1 MSTLYVVAT
10 PIGNLSDLTSRAIEM
25 LSSVPVVAAEDT
37 RVAKKLLSHIE
48 ATPQLESLHG
58 HTSPDRL
65 AQIVQLLNEGDMAVV
80 TDAGTPGISDP
91 GSSLVQAAVK
101 AGHDVT
107 PLPGPSAV
115 VTALSI
121 TGWSFDRFLFI
132 GFLPRK
138 KNEQLAT
145 LQDVAREP
153 GPVVVYESPHR
164 IKTTLKNIDEA
175 LPDRQMVIC
184 RELTKLFEETFRG
197 TAPEALAHF
206 EEPRG
211 EFVLVIEGAGAS
223 NPVEVSDQEIQQ
235 TLESMRS
242 EGVGGRTLVDRAI
255 EITGASRKRVYRLS
269 LGK

>member
-10 PIGNLSDLTSRAIEM
+10 PIGNLSDLTTRAIEI

-37 RVAKKLLSHIE
+37 RVARKLLNHIDSS
-48 ATPQLESLHG
+48 PRLESLHE

-65 AQIVQLLNEGDMAVV
+65 TQIVQHLDEGDMAVV

-91 GSSLVQAAVK
+91 GSSVVRAAID
-101 AGHDVT
+101 AGHNVV

-121 TGWSFDRFLFI
+121 TGWSFDRFLFL

-145 LQDVAREP
+145 LRDISGEP

-164 IKTTLKNIDEA
+164 IKATLKNLEEA
-175 LPDRQMVIC
+175 LPERQIVVC
-184 RELTKLFEETFRG
+184 RELTKLYEETFRG
-197 TAPEALAHF
+197 TASEALVHF
-206 EEPRG
+206 DEPRG
-211 EFVLVIEGAGAS
+211 EFVVVIEGAGTS
-223 NPVEVSDQEIQQ
+223 ESIEISDQDIHQ
-235 TLESMRS
+235 TLESLRL
-242 EGVGGRTLVDRAI
+242 EGVSGRTLVDRAI
-255 EITGASRKRVYRLS
+255 EITGAPRKRVYRLS